1 MRLTTL
7 WLSDGVARA
16 DLNAAARCGSTAMR
30 SLLLSLDP
38 PTAPPVVATPLSLL
52 ASFFE
57 SYGWFLLIGGM
68 LLYVGFKQY
77 QGWAE
82 RRRRAALEPA
92 DPAAHA
98 EEVAMKVRQ
107 ARLAQQAAW
116 ASAAPSVHRASRTQ
130 TDEEKR
136 LQHLYGL
143 KPPAAAE
150 PDVQDRL
157 TMDEVFGSN
166 FDSEFYR
173 GLKKRK
179 NGKPRD
185 DSASSSSSSASSSS
199 AKSGFNPYKGGGNDR
214 GGGSRR
220 FGSGGPKKGG

>member
-1 MRLTTL
+1 MCLCVRTEQTQTQQR
-7 WLSDGVARA
+7 S
-16 DLNAAARCGSTAMR
+16 AARGPSAMR

-38 PTAPPVVATPLSLL
+38 PTTPAVVATPVS
-52 ASFFE
+52 AAVSFVE
-57 SYGWFLLIGGM
+57 SYGWFLLIGGL
-68 LLYVGFKQY
+68 LLYFGFKQY
-77 QGWAE
+77 QEWTHK
-82 RRRRAALEPA
+82 RRRAALQPP

-107 ARLAQQAAW
+107 VRLAQQAAW
-116 ASAAPSVHRASRTQ
+116 VAAAPSAHRASRAQ

-136 LQHLYGL
+136 LQHLYGI
-143 KPPAAAE
+143 KAPADPEA
-150 PDVQDRL
+150 DRL

-166 FDSEFYR
+166 LDSEFYK

-179 NGKPRD
+179 DGKPRD
-185 DSASSSSSSASSSS
+185 DSSSSSSSSY
-199 AKSGFNPYKGGGNDR
+199 KSGFNPYKGGGSDKGGG